1 MIDLSSNEN
10 PYEPSQGIIEAVM
23 RGSCSL
29 NRYLRP
35 SEIDALKKALS
46 NYNDVSSE
54 RIIVAHGTDC
64 ILRDIIL
71 NFSKNRDLIT
81 LNPSFPGLSESAK
94 YTAKRILK
102 IQLAPPEYTV
112 DFDDAIQG
120 PALVIA
126 DYPNSPTGR
135 CLIKREQLIEVLKS
149 SDNLV
154 VIDEAY
160 YEFSKKTFA
169 DLVDEYPNLAISRTL
184 DKAFSL
190 AGLRVS
196 YLIAGDSFLG
206 RLSPYSQALGRPACL
221 AAIAALEDKEYA
233 LGNVEKIID
242 ERERLRKGLEM
253 AGLDVT
259 PSETNFLLVRTSIPE
274 FASRLRKRNILI
286 GDFSH
291 TWLKNNYRITVG
303 TQKENDS
310 LLNEIW
316 SIHNSKEQYDEK
328 M

>member
-10 PYEPSQGIIEAVM
+10 PYEPSQSVIEAVM
-23 RGSCSL
+23 RDSRSL
-29 NRYLRP
+29 NRYVRR
-35 SEIDALKKALS
+35 SEIDALKKALAD
-46 NYNDVSSE
+46 YNDVSSE
-54 RIIVAHGTDC
+54 RIILGHGTDC
-64 ILRDIIL
+64 IFWNIML

-81 LNPSFPGLSESAK
+81 LNPSFPGLTENAK

-102 IQLAPPEYTV
+102 IQMVPPEYKV

-120 PALVIA
+120 PALIIA
-126 DYPNSPTGR
+126 DYPNNPTGR
-135 CLIKREQLIEVLKS
+135 CLINRGQLIEVLES

-169 DLVDEYPNLAISRTL
+169 DLIDEHPNLAISRTL

-196 YLIAGDSFLG
+196 YLLAGDSFLG
-206 RLSPYSQALGRPACL
+206 RLSPYSLTICRLACL

-233 LGNVEKIID
+233 LGNVENIIS

-253 AGLDVT
+253 GGLDVT
-259 PSETNFLLVRTSIPE
+259 PSETNFLLVRTLIPE
-274 FASRLRKRNILI
+274 FASRLRERNILI
-286 GDFSH
+286 GDFSGI
-291 TWLKNNYRITVG
+291 WLNDHYRISVG
-303 TQKENDS
+303 SRQDNDM
-310 LLNEIW
+310 LLHEI
-316 SIHNSKEQYDEK
+316 SKL
-328 M
+328 